1 MTRSLLWGLL
11 ASAAISTP
19 VTAMAAEPA
28 PAGTAPVDAGADTQN
43 DLIVTGARAAQ
54 ADDKQ
59 SASPTGLSLSL
70 RETPQ
75 SLTIIDRERIDS
87 FALTNVNDL
96 LTQTVGINVER
107 TETDRTEFNSRGF
120 DISNFQIDGIGL
132 PMFFNIQT
140 GDLDTVL
147 FERVEAVRGA
157 NAIMTG
163 VGNPSATIN
172 YLRKRPT
179 REFRANASAFGGSFD
194 LWRVEGDVSGPLTA
208 DGSLRIRAIGA
219 YEERDSHLDYNHVN
233 RDVFAGL
240 IAWDA
245 TPDLTFTAGYSLQD
259 NRSDGVLWGAL
270 PLVYSDGSRID
281 YPRSASTSA
290 DWTYWNVRDQ
300 TAFAEVAYK
309 LGGDWSLRGVATYRH
324 WRERARILYAY
335 YANGVGADPAT
346 GQGIVGLTGTYPS
359 KYEQLLFDGYA
370 SGSVNLLG
378 RDHQLAF
385 GVSTGR
391 SDGEQFSASSLGG
404 AIDYGDIRQLASFR
418 ATQPDYGPLMQQAD
432 TYDRLTRAYGAMH
445 VNVTDRLKGVVGAT
459 AIWLRSGGESYG
471 ADQTR
476 RNEKVSPYL
485 GALYDLTQNLTLY
498 ASYTDIFNPQREV
511 DRTNARLQPAKGTSI
526 EGGIKGEWLDGRLYG
541 SAALFRAKQ
550 SGLAVVAGQ
559 FVAGEPGQIGTSY
572 YTGQNTTS
580 KGFEIEVAGRVA
592 NRWLLSGGFTHL
604 SIEDEQGNDARTFI
618 PRDTLKLAA
627 TYTVPEWRDFK
638 LGAQIRYQS
647 EISAPSSVVVG
658 GAAVPIVQDAFSTLD
673 LLAGIR
679 LADHVR
685 ATVNVRNVNDA
696 KYLGT
701 LKYGQAFYAAPRSVI
716 ATLRFDY

>member
-1 MTRSLLWGLL
+1 MTRSLLIGLL
-11 ASAAISTP
+11 ATAAFP
-19 VTAMAAEPA
+19 ATAMAE
-28 PAGTAPVDAGADTQN
+28 APVADTGLETAGDTTADPQN
-43 DLIVTGARAAQ
+43 DLIVTGARASA

-75 SLTIIDRERIDS
+75 SLTIVDRERIDS

-120 DISNFQIDGIGL
+120 DITNFQFDGIGL

-194 LWRVEGDVSGPLTA
+194 LWRLEGDVSGPLTA

-219 YEERDSHLDYNHVN
+219 HEERASYLDYNHVN

-245 TPDLTFTAGYSLQD
+245 TPDLTVTAGYSLQD

-370 SGSVNLLG
+370 SGSVNVFG

-385 GVSTGR
+385 GVATGR

-418 ATQPDYGPLMQQAD
+418 APLPAYAPLVQQAD
-432 TYDRLTRAYGAMH
+432 TYDRLTRAYGAAH
-445 VNVTDRLKGVVGAT
+445 LNLTDRVKGVVGAT
-459 AIWLRSGGESYG
+459 AIWLRSGGLSYG

-476 RNEKVSPYL
+476 RNDKVSPYL
-485 GALYDLTQNLTLY
+485 GVLYDLTSSLTLY

-511 DRTNARLQPAKGTSI
+511 DRTNVRLDPAKGTSI

-541 SAALFRAKQ
+541 SAAVFRAKQ

-559 FVAGEPGQIGTSY
+559 FVEGEPGQIGTSY
-572 YTGQNTTS
+572 YTGQDTTS

-604 SIEDEQGNDARTFI
+604 SIEDEQGSDARTFI

-638 LGAQIRYQS
+638 LGAQFRYQS
-647 EISAPSSVVVG
+647 EISTPSSVVVG
-658 GAAVPIVQDAFSTLD
+658 GTAVPIVQDAFATLD

-679 LADHVR
+679 LAEHVT